1 VKSRLAWI
9 STLALLGGVAAC
21 SDDAGVFA
29 KNSVSVE
36 TTTGVPTAASP
47 TTVVEVPA
55 APASTTAEL
64 PTTVPGDVTPS
75 TDVEAPAADAGTA
88 GAPGFGDEYFPTY
101 GNGGYDVASYDI
113 DLTWDPTSGQIEAT
127 TAITATATQDLSS
140 FNLELSG
147 LTATSIEI
155 NGEPAT
161 FSAKGLELTVT
172 PAERLAD
179 GDEFTTVIAYGGE
192 PKPQPGKAGI
202 PGGWFRDPKRGVMVF
217 GEPEG
222 AASWYPVNDHPMD
235 KALYTIRVTAP
246 SDLTV
251 AANGVEKGRT
261 VAGANTVWEFAPEFP
276 QSSYLTTIVIGE
288 YTIVDGGASTNGT
301 PIRNVFPN
309 DRVTELTEVFAMQP
323 KMIDVLESWFGP
335 YPFEVYGSAVADDI
349 QIGGALE
356 VQTLSLYDSFA
367 TDELIIVHELA
378 HQWYGDS
385 VGLEKWQDIWLN
397 EGFASYSEQL
407 WQESLDPTYDI
418 TADYELTATQ
428 ISDLLAVPAGD
439 PGPDELFGATV
450 YIRGGM
456 TLHALR
462 LEIGD
467 DNFRTLLKAWSST
480 YQYESATTNDFIAM
494 AEEISG
500 EQLDT
505 LFDEW
510 LFTEGLPEKLGDVPL
525 PD

>member
-1 VKSRLAWI
+1 VNGRLAWVG
-9 STLALLGGVAAC
+9 TLALLAAATAC

-29 KNSVSVE
+29 KTSVTVE
-36 TTTGVPTAASP
+36 AVPGVPT
-47 TTVVEVPA
+47 TVAEAPA
-55 APASTTAEL
+55 APAPTVAAI
-64 PTTVPGDVTPS
+64 PTTTK
-75 TDVEAPAADAGTA
+75 PAAAPTTDAAPDAETGTV
-88 GAPGFGDEYFPTY
+88 GAAGFGDDYFPTY
-101 GNGGYDVASYDI
+101 GNGGYDVGSYDI
-113 DLTWDPTSGQIEAT
+113 DLTWDPTSGTIEAT
-127 TAITATATQDLSS
+127 TTITATATQDLSS
-140 FNLELSG
+140 FNLELSD
-147 LTATSIEI
+147 LTATSIEV
-155 NGEPAT
+155 NGAPAT

-172 PAERLAD
+172 SAELLAE
-179 GDEFTTVIAYGGE
+179 GDEFTAVIAYGGE

-251 AANGVEKGRT
+251 AANGVEKSRT
-261 VAGANTVWEFAPEFP
+261 VAGANTVWEFAPKFP
-276 QSSYLTTIVIGE
+276 QSSYLTTIVIGD
-288 YTIVDGGASTNGT
+288 YTVVDGGTSASGV

-309 DRVTELTEVFAMQP
+309 DRVTELTKAFDTQP
-323 KMIDVLESWFGP
+323 QMIDVLESWFGP
-335 YPFEVYGSAVADDI
+335 YPFEVYGSAVADNI

-356 VQTLSLYDSFA
+356 VQTLSLYDSYA

-385 VGLEKWQDIWLN
+385 VGLVKWQDIWLN

-418 TADYELTATQ
+418 TADFELTASQ
-428 ISDLLAVPAGD
+428 MGSELDLPPGD
-439 PGPDELFGATV
+439 PGAVDLFAGSV

-462 LEIGD
+462 LAIGD
-467 DNFRTLLKAWSST
+467 DNFRTLLQTWSST
-480 YQYESATTNDFIAM
+480 YEYGSATTDQFIAM
-494 AEEISG
+494 AEKISG
-500 EQLDT
+500 QQLDA
-505 LFDEW
+505 LFEEW
-510 LFTEGLPEKLGDVPL
+510 LFTRGLPDKLGDVPL
-525 PD
+525 PN